1 MPDERNGCNLMSQL
15 SYWDELHRRERLA
28 PFSLK
33 ESPFAAKV
41 AAGLRTP
48 HRILELGC
56 GTGADAVYFSKLG
69 HEVVATDGSA
79 EAISASSLRIN
90 GSLRFAVQDMREPF
104 AFPDGSFGLVYAR
117 LSIHYFSDIETRRI
131 VDEVHRVLGPGGRF
145 FFMCKSV
152 QDPLWGQ
159 GVRVGPNMYDLGGH
173 VRHFFSPDYIR
184 TILNPRR
191 FLTEGIL
198 SSCERL
204 YGYDSA
210 LIEAVAAKI

>member
-1 MPDERNGCNLMSQL
+1 MSQL
-15 SYWDELHRRERLA
+15 SYWEEVHRRERLD
-28 PFSLK
+28 PFS
-33 ESPFAAKV
+33 EQTSPFAKKV
-41 AAGLRTP
+41 VASLRTP

-79 EAISASSLRIN
+79 EAISANSSRGN
-90 GSLRFAVQDMREPF
+90 GFLRFAMQDMREPLSF
-104 AFPDGSFGLVYAR
+104 ADDSFGLVYAR
-117 LSIHYFSDIETRRI
+117 LSIHYFSDAETRRI

-145 FFMCKSV
+145 FFMCKSI

-159 GVRVGPNMYDLGGH
+159 GVRVGPNMYDLDGH

-184 TILNPRR
+184 AILNPRR
-191 FLTEGIL
+191 FLIEGLL
-198 SSCERL
+198 SSCDRL

-210 LIEAVAAKI
+210 FIEAVAAKI